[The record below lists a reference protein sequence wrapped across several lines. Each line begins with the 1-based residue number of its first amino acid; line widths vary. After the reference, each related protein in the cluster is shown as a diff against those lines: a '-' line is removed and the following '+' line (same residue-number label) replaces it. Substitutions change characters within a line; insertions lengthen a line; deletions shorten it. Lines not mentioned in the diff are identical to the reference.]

1 MPCHLYLCEMQMK
14 TPTKLFCI
22 VGLMVFLS
30 ACGGS
35 YNLQQAGT
43 VKSPIR
49 TVALTPQDGNSAE
62 VDAYMVNA
70 LTAVGLEVRQPLKA
84 GEKISSNIDAVVS
97 YTDLWRWDLVTYM
110 AGLQINLY
118 DARNGTILATGRWRD
133 SGFHSFHR
141 GEGVTKELIRQIFSR
156 LNSERLEGI
165 KLDRKMVE
173 ETEISR

>member
-1 MPCHLYLCEMQMK
+1 MK
-14 TPTKLFCI
+14 TPTRLFCI
-22 VGLMVFLS
+22 VGLMIFLP

-62 VDAYMVNA
+62 VDAYMVDA
-70 LTAVGLEVRQPLKA
+70 LTAVGVEVRQPLKA
-84 GEKISSNIDAVVS
+84 GEKISSNVDAVVS

-118 DARNGTILATGRWRD
+118 DARNGAILATGRWRD
-133 SGFHSFHR
+133 SGLHSFQR
-141 GEGVTKELIRQIFSR
+141 GEGVSKELIRKIFNG
-156 LNSERLEGI
+156 LNSERLGGI
-165 KLDRKMVE
+165 KLDRNMVE
-173 ETEISR
+173 KTEITQER